1 MKPVILCDID
11 GVVLDWMSRFPYFME
26 KKGYP
31 TEQAIRMYASGE
43 YRTFEEL
50 FGVDSET
57 ALALATEYQESKYMG
72 FLSPYKDALLAV
84 NSLKHKY
91 DFIGVTAV
99 LDSPIT
105 HQLRKQ
111 NLEFWYP
118 GAFTELHC
126 VGLNKS
132 KFEILSKFDP
142 TVFIDDSP
150 SHILEAQNAGHTAI
164 RLKVDHRVDVTA
176 SLVANN
182 WQELSN
188 LIQWYKP
195 SFHKAA

>member
-31 TEQAIRMYASGE
+31 TEQAIKMYASGE
-43 YRTFEEL
+43 FRTFEDL

-57 ALALATEYQESKYMG
+57 AMALATEYQESKYMG

-105 HQLRKQ
+105 HELRTQ

-118 GAFTELHC
+118 GAFKKLHC

-132 KFEILSKFDP
+132 KYEILCQYEP

-188 LIQWYKP
+188 LIQIYI
-195 SFHKAA
+195 

>member
-31 TEQAIRMYASGE
+31 TEQAIKMYASGE
-43 YRTFEEL
+43 FRTFEEL

-57 ALALATEYQESKYMG
+57 AMALATEYQESKYMG

-99 LDSPIT
+99 LNSPIT
-105 HQLRKQ
+105 HELRKQ

-118 GAFTELHC
+118 GAFKELHC
-126 VGLNKS
+126 VGLNQS
-132 KFEILSKFDP
+132 KFEILSKFDH
-142 TVFIDDSP
+142 TIFIDDSP
-150 SHILEAQNAGHTAI
+150 SHILEAQNAGHMAI
-164 RLKVDHRVDVTA
+164 RLKVDQRVDVTA

-188 LIQWYKP
+188 LIQIYQP
-195 SFHKAA
+195 SVHKVA

>member
-1 MKPVILCDID
+1 MSKQVILCDID

-26 KKGYP
+26 KKGYA

-43 YRTFEEL
+43 YRSFEEL

-57 ALALATEYQESKYMG
+57 AMALATEYQESSFMG
-72 FLSPYKDALLAV
+72 YLSPYKDALLAV

-91 DFIGVTAV
+91 DFIAVTAV

-105 HQLRKQ
+105 KKLRQK

-118 GAFTELHC
+118 GAFSEVHC
-126 VGLNKS
+126 VGLGKS

-142 TVFIDDSP
+142 TIFIDDSP
-150 SHILEAQNAGHTAI
+150 GHILEAQNAGHIAI
-164 RLKVDHRVDVTA
+164 RLKVDQRVDVTA
-176 SLVANN
+176 SLVASN
-182 WQELSN
+182 WQEVSN
-188 LIQWYKP
+188 LIQTLKP
-195 SFHKAA
+195 V

>member
-1 MKPVILCDID
+1 MSKPVILCDID

-26 KKGYP
+26 KKGYA

-43 YRTFEEL
+43 YRSFEEL
-50 FGVDSET
+50 FGVDTET
-57 ALALATEYQESKYMG
+57 ALALATEYQESSFMG
-72 FLSPYKDALLAV
+72 YLSPYKDALLAV

-91 DFIGVTAV
+91 NFIGVTAV

-105 HQLRKQ
+105 KKLRMK

-118 GAFTELHC
+118 GAFTDLHC
-126 VGLNKS
+126 VGLGAS

-142 TVFIDDSP
+142 TIFIDDSP

-164 RLKVDHRVDVTA
+164 RLKVDQRVDVTA
-176 SLVANN
+176 SLLASN
-182 WQELSN
+182 WQEVSN
-188 LIQWYKP
+188 LILTLKP
-195 SFHKAA
+195 V